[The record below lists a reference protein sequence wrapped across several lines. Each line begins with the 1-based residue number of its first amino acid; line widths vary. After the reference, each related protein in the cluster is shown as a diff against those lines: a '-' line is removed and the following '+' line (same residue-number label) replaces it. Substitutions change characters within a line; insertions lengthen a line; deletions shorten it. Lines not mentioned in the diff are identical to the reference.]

1 MTQPPTMLVQ
11 RFYVPFL
18 LPGLN
23 DMLAGARQSKG
34 KWQAFAVKKVQVER
48 DLVLLVKRAKLKPV
62 KGPVWLRF
70 TWHEAN
76 KKRDLDN
83 VAAAKK
89 FVNDSLV
96 TAGILKGDGWAHVH
110 GFTDE
115 FVIDRAYPGVE
126 VVVEEITTK
135 ER

>member
-34 KWQAFAVKKVQVER
+34 KWQAFAMT
-48 DLVLLVKRAKLKPV
+48 KL
-62 KGPVWLRF
+62 W
-70 TWHEAN
+70 
-76 KKRDLDN
+76 
-83 VAAAKK
+83 
-89 FVNDSLV
+89 DSLV
-96 TAGILKGDGWAHVH
+96 AAGILKDDGWAHVH

-115 FVIDRAYPGVE
+115 FVLDRAYPGVE
-126 VVVEEITTK
+126 VVVEE
-135 ER
+135 RGGHV